1 MTRAKPAPPSP
12 RNPSQPETASPLTS
26 LPVKTRLLLLVW
38 ILPLCALAGPATI
51 KIDIDHPVAAV
62 DPRIYGV
69 FMEPIGFN
77 RPELKFNTLY
87 GPLYDPKSPL
97 ADEHGFRRD
106 MIEAARE
113 LQLTQMRWPG
123 GNFVAGYD
131 WRDGIGPKDKRP
143 KRMELAWGVVES
155 NQVGTDEW
163 VQLNQEIGTENVVCI
178 NMGTGTLDDARYWVQ
193 YCNAP
198 VGTYWADKR
207 AEYGHPEPYAIKYW
221 GLGNE
226 VDGSPWIMGYKNAD
240 DYVKFALEAAK
251 VMRLSSPGT
260 KLEFI
265 ANGPSNYKDN
275 LDWVEWTWTVV
286 KNLYGV
292 ADYISMHRY
301 WDNTEDYHV
310 FVGERAMDLD
320 ERIRIIEGQI
330 QAVDAIR
337 KKKPMYI
344 SVDEWAPPF
353 RGGHLSTLAL
363 AQYFNA
369 FLRHADSVKM
379 ANYTLLTSLL
389 SRDPKTDA
397 TYRSPTFHAFKLF
410 STRCRG
416 TSLVTAVNCDTFRTT
431 DHYAHIPY
439 LDVTSVYD
447 EKAQQVIINVVNRHK
462 DEAIATDIRS
472 VTGTF
477 AGTASVSLITSD
489 DVTNKPYT
497 YEARDSY
504 APKTEQLAASG
515 PTLHYRFPAHSFTQ
529 IVVSVT
535 R

>member
-1 MTRAKPAPPSP
+1 MRTPPL
-12 RNPSQPETASPLTS
+12 RFAS
-26 LPVKTRLLLLVW
+26 LLLLA
-38 ILPLCALAGPATI
+38 PLGAFAGTATI
-51 KIDIDHPVAAV
+51 KVDLDRTIDAV

-77 RPELKFNTLY
+77 RPEMKFNTLY

-97 ADEHGFRRD
+97 ADKNGFRTD
-106 MIEAARE
+106 MLDAARE

-131 WRDGIGPKDKRP
+131 WRDGLGPKDQRP
-143 KRMELAWGVVES
+143 KRMELAWGVVET

-163 VQLNQEIGTENVVCI
+163 VELNKLIGTENVMCI

-207 AEYGHPEPYAIKYW
+207 AEYGHPEPYGVTYW
-221 GLGNE
+221 CLGNE
-226 VDGSPWIMGYKNAD
+226 VDGSPWIMGYKNAE

-251 VMRLSSPGT
+251 LMRLSSPGT

-265 ANGPSNYKDN
+265 ANGPANYQDN

-286 KNLYGV
+286 KGLYGV
-292 ADYISMHRY
+292 ADYVSMHRY
-301 WDNTEDYHV
+301 WDPSDDYYV
-310 FVGERAMDLD
+310 LMGQRGIDLE
-320 ERIRIIEGQI
+320 ERIEILAGQI
-330 QAVDAIR
+330 KAVHTIKQ
-337 KKKPMYI
+337 KKNMYI

-369 FLRHADSVKM
+369 FIRHADTVKM

-389 SRDPKTDA
+389 ARDPKTDA
-397 TYRSPTFHAFKLF
+397 TYKSPLFHTFKLF

-416 TSLVTAVNCDTFRTT
+416 TALDATVVCDTFRTS
-431 DHYAHIPY
+431 DHYAKIPY
-439 LDVTSVYD
+439 LDVSVVYD
-447 EKAQQVIINVVNRHK
+447 EKTKQVVINVVNRHK
-462 DEAIATDIRS
+462 DEAITTDIQS
-472 VTGTF
+472 IAGAFTGT
-477 AGTASVSLITSD
+477 ATVSLVTSA
-489 DVTNKPYT
+489 DVANQPYT
-497 YEARDSY
+497 YEARDTY
-504 APKTEQLAASG
+504 PPKLEQLPASG
-515 PTLHYRFPAHSFTQ
+515 TTLHYTFPAHSFTQ
-529 IVVSVT
+529 IVVGVT

>member
-1 MTRAKPAPPSP
+1 MNLQIL
-12 RNPSQPETASPLTS
+12 RNAF
-26 LPVKTRLLLLVW
+26 LLCA
-38 ILPLCALAGPATI
+38 LPLCAPARTAAI
-51 KIDIDHPVAAV
+51 KIDIDHVIDAV

-97 ADEHGFRRD
+97 ADKNGFRTD
-106 MIEAARE
+106 MLDAARE

-163 VQLNQEIGTENVVCI
+163 VQLNKEIGTENVVCI
-178 NMGTGTLDDARYWVQ
+178 NMGTGTLDDARQWVE

-198 VGTYWADKR
+198 AGTYWADKR
-207 AEYGHPEPYAIKYW
+207 AEYGHPAPYAIKYW

-226 VDGSPWIMGYKNAD
+226 VDGAPWIIGHKNAD
-240 DYVKFALEAAK
+240 DYVKFAVEAAK
-251 VMRLSSPGT
+251 VMRLSSPDT

-265 ANGPSNYKDN
+265 ANGPANYQDN

-286 KNLYGV
+286 KGLYGI
-292 ADYISMHRY
+292 ADYISVHRY
-301 WDNTEDYHV
+301 WDPTDDYYV
-310 FVGERAMDLD
+310 FVGERAIDLE
-320 ERIRIIEGQI
+320 ERIDVVAGLIKS
-330 QAVDAIR
+330 VDTVK

-344 SVDEWAPPF
+344 AVDEWAPPF

-363 AQYFNA
+363 AEYFNA
-369 FLRHADSVKM
+369 FIRHSDVVKM

-397 TYRSPTFHAFKLF
+397 TYKSPSFYAFKLF

-416 TSLVTAVNCDTFRTT
+416 QALEVFVDCDTFRTS
-431 DHYAHIPY
+431 DHYAKIPY
-439 LDVTSVYD
+439 LDVSAVYD
-447 EKAQQVIINVVNRHK
+447 QKAKQVVINVVNRHK
-462 DEAIATDIRS
+462 DQPIATDLQSI
-472 VTGTF
+472 
-477 AGTASVSLITSD
+477 AGSFSGNATVSLITSED
-489 DVTNKPYT
+489 IANKPYA

-504 APKTEQLAASG
+504 APKTEQVPASG
-515 PTLHYRFPAHSFTQ
+515 NILHYVFPAHSFTQ
-529 IVVSVT
+529 IVVT
-535 R
+535 LDRP